1 MEYTASRRRSLRLS
15 CKPSRCGAVPLVL
28 LILLMVPKLL
38 SASLEQQQR
47 EWPPSDLDAVLDV
60 AHAVRALGLKR
71 PRGNER
77 GLSLHRVWS
86 LLVKLPV
93 QRHAPHSRLL
103 AEQAADQIATSY
115 AHGPLAES
123 MAQAPRATSVRVGRR
138 LWLELATHLRTSGLQ
153 RSVEWHLRDELFKV
167 AAERLDGVS
176 GIAEVESQ
184 LCIPGIGGERDTISG
199 LGIDEATGG
208 LAIRRPSV
216 AIGLAQV
223 ELR

>member
-1 MEYTASRRRSLRLS
+1 M
-15 CKPSRCGAVPLVL
+15 
-28 LILLMVPKLL
+28 
-38 SASLEQQQR
+38 
-47 EWPPSDLDAVLDV
+47 
-60 AHAVRALGLKR
+60 
-71 PRGNER
+71 
-77 GLSLHRVWS
+77 
-86 LLVKLPV
+86 
-93 QRHAPHSRLL
+93 QRHSPHSRLL

-138 LWLELATHLRTSGLQ
+138 LWLELATRLRNSGLQ

-199 LGIDEATGG
+199 LGIYEATGG

-223 ELR
+223 ELRSRSGRDQLHSGRAQVEIGLAQVELRSRSVSLRSSSGRDRPRSGRAPLLCVRFDGGDAPSLLTRLSLLAHGGAEDAALRSGLG